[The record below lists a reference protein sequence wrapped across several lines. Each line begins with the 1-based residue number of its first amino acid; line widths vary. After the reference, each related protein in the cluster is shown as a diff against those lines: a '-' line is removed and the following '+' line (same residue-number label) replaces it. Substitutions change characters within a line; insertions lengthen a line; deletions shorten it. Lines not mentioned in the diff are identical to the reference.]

1 MNVTFSDT
9 AFHRLLGGWLTPAI
23 TVVLTFAVSR
33 YVHAEES
40 PTIDSVVLRDD
51 SLTESSGLAWS
62 NRSPHH
68 VWTHNDSGGRAEL
81 FAFDTRTGKRTG
93 HCDMPSVRAVDWEAM
108 AAMIDHDGMPKLI
121 VADCGDNRRT
131 REHITLHVIDEPPVQ
146 QDVRLTENQIRS
158 LRVRFPGGPMDC
170 EAVAVDTRSEKLWL
184 IGKGFL
190 PHAVVV
196 SVPLASVLSGQET
209 VVAKS
214 AGTLAIPMVTG
225 MDIDRDS
232 GDWWLCS
239 YFNLFHIRPNAAGGN
254 NLNSW
259 RVTVLPTVKLKQIE
273 AVAVAPDDRVWVS
286 SEGVP
291 CRMAVAADAAPST
304 QPQH

>member
-1 MNVTFSDT
+1 MAFRDT
-9 AFHRLLGGWLTPAI
+9 ASHRILDDWLTPAI
-23 TVVLTFAVSR
+23 TVVLAFVVNR
-33 YVHAEES
+33 PGHADEA
-40 PTIDSVVLRDD
+40 PTIDSVVLQDD
-51 SLTESSGLAWS
+51 ALTESSGLAWS
-62 NRSPHH
+62 NRSKHH

-81 FAFDTRTGKRTG
+81 FAFDIRTGKRTG

-108 AAMIDHDGMPKLI
+108 AAMIDDDGVPKLI
-121 VADCGDNRRT
+121 VADCGDNRRA
-131 REHITLHVIDEPPVQ
+131 REHIVLHVIDETPVQ
-146 QDVRLTENQIRS
+146 QDVRLAENQIRS
-158 LRVRFPGGPMDC
+158 VRVRFPAGPMDC
-170 EAVAVDTRSEKLWL
+170 EAVAVDAQSKKLWL

-190 PHAVVV
+190 PRAVVV
-196 SVPLASVLSGQET
+196 SVPLAWVLSGKET

-214 AGTLAIPMVTG
+214 GGTLAIPMVTG

-239 YFNLFHIRPNAAGGN
+239 YFNLFHIRSDATRGDD
-254 NLNSW
+254 LRSW
-259 RVTVLPTVKLKQIE
+259 PVTVLPTVKLKQIE
-273 AVAVAPDDRVWVS
+273 AVAVAPDGRVWVS